1 MANSAQIRVIKNPF
15 FIIQSILCLQA
26 FRARYVTEEG
36 FVRFFNF
43 LFIFRQA
50 VGLVA
55 MTDVEAEN
63 V

>member
-1 MANSAQIRVIKNPF
+1 M
-15 FIIQSILCLQA
+15 SIYNIYSLSCLQA

-50 VGLVA
+50 VGLIA